1 MIRVATIPLQR
12 TLSGSIQ
19 QAQQR
24 LADTQL
30 QLNSGKKANDLAGLG
45 SDAGRTLSAR
55 SLRSAQ
61 DAQSAAAT
69 RLGTTLS
76 LYDAN
81 ITSIDES
88 ASSLRQK
95 LMTVIGTGQTAGLQG
110 AIEGSFDQ
118 FRAALNAT
126 DGSGPLFG
134 GAQTDAT
141 PFKPATLAA
150 TIGATPDTAFGN
162 DEVRASARI
171 GDGVDLTYGIGA
183 RELGTGML
191 AAFRTLAEAGT
202 IGEKLTGGQLDALKT
217 ALGQIDTALPQVRT
231 INAENGRKQAQ
242 AETLAIRG
250 EERSNLLTNL
260 ISEVEDA
267 DYGEIA
273 MQLAQQ
279 QTVLKASYSVFTQL
293 SDLSLTQYLR

>member
-12 TLSGSIQ
+12 TLSSSIQ

-45 SDAGRTLSAR
+45 IDAGRTLSAR

-61 DAQSAAAT
+61 DAQSSAAK

-81 ITSIDES
+81 ISSIDNAGS
-88 ASSLRQK
+88 DLRQK
-95 LMTVIGTGQTAGLQG
+95 IMTVIGTGQTAGLQG
-110 AIEGSFDQ
+110 AIEGAFDQ
-118 FRAALNAT
+118 FRAAMNAT
-126 DGSGPLFG
+126 DGSGPLFA

-141 PFKPATLAA
+141 PFKPRTLAD
-150 TIGATPDTAFGN
+150 TIGETPATAFGN
-162 DEVRASARI
+162 DDVRASARI
-171 GDGVDLTYGIGA
+171 GDGVDLTYGVGA
-183 RELGTGML
+183 RELGSGML
-191 AAFRTLAEAGT
+191 SAFQTLAAAGT
-202 IGEKLTGGQLDALKT
+202 IGETLTPGQLDALKT
-217 ALGQIDTALPQVRT
+217 ALGQIDGALPQVRT
-231 INAENGRKQAQ
+231 LNAENGRKQVQ
-242 AETLAIRG
+242 AETLAVRG
-250 EERSNLLTNL
+250 EERSDLLTNL
-260 ISEVEDA
+260 ISDAEDA

-273 MQLAQQ
+273 MQLTQQ

>member
-12 TLSGSIQ
+12 TLSAGIQ

-45 SDAGRTLSAR
+45 IDAGRTLSAR

-61 DAQSAAAT
+61 DAQSSSAK

-81 ITSIDES
+81 ISNIDES
-88 ASSLRQK
+88 AAGLRQK

-110 AIEGSFDQ
+110 AIEGAFDQ

-126 DGSGPLFG
+126 DGSNPLFA

-141 PFKPATLAA
+141 PFKPQTLSA
-150 TIGATPDTAFGN
+150 TIGLTPATAFSN
-162 DEVRASARI
+162 DDVRASARI
-171 GDGVDLTYGIGA
+171 GDGVDMTYGVGA
-183 RELGTGML
+183 RELGSGIL
-191 AAFRTLAEAGT
+191 SAFQTLAGAGT
-202 IGEKLTGGQLDALKT
+202 IGDTLSPGQIDALKT
-217 ALGQIDTALPQVRT
+217 ALGQIDSALPQVRA
-231 INAENGRKQAQ
+231 INAENGRKQTE
-242 AETLAIRG
+242 AETLATRG
-250 EERSNLLTNL
+250 EERSNLLTSL
-260 ISEVEDA
+260 ISDAEDA

-273 MQLAQQ
+273 MQLTQQ

>member
-273 MQLAQQ
+273 MQLSQQ

>member
-12 TLSGSIQ
+12 TLSAGIQ

-45 SDAGRTLSAR
+45 IDAGRTLSAR

-61 DAQSAAAT
+61 DAQSSAAK

-81 ITSIDES
+81 ISSIDDAGS
-88 ASSLRQK
+88 DLRQK
-95 LMTVIGTGQTAGLQG
+95 IMTVIGTGQTAGLQG
-110 AIEGSFDQ
+110 AIEGAFDQ
-118 FRAALNAT
+118 FRAAMNAT
-126 DGSGPLFG
+126 DGSGPLFA

-141 PFKPATLAA
+141 PFKPQTLAA
-150 TIGATPDTAFGN
+150 TIGETPATAFGN
-162 DEVRASARI
+162 DDVRASARI
-171 GDGVDLTYGIGA
+171 GDGVDLTYGVGA
-183 RELGTGML
+183 RELGSGML
-191 AAFRTLAEAGT
+191 SAFQTLAGAGT
-202 IGEKLTGGQLDALKT
+202 IGDTLTPGQLDALKT
-217 ALGQIDTALPQVRT
+217 ALGQIDGALPQVRA
-231 INAENGRKQAQ
+231 INAENGRKQVQ

-250 EERSNLLTNL
+250 EERSDLLTNL
-260 ISEVEDA
+260 ISDAEDA

-273 MQLAQQ
+273 MQLTQQ

>member
-12 TLSGSIQ
+12 TLSAGIQ

-45 SDAGRTLSAR
+45 IDAGRTLSAR

-61 DAQSAAAT
+61 DAQSSSAK

-81 ITSIDES
+81 ISSIDES
-88 ASSLRQK
+88 AAGLRQK

-110 AIEGSFDQ
+110 AIEGAFDQ

-126 DGSGPLFG
+126 DGSNPLFA

-141 PFKPATLAA
+141 PFKPQTLSA
-150 TIGATPDTAFGN
+150 TIGLTPATAFSN
-162 DEVRASARI
+162 DDVRASARI
-171 GDGVDLTYGIGA
+171 GDGIDMTYGVGA
-183 RELGTGML
+183 RELGSGIL
-191 AAFRTLAEAGT
+191 SAFQTLAGAGT
-202 IGEKLTGGQLDALKT
+202 IGETLTPGQIDALKT
-217 ALGQIDTALPQVRT
+217 ALGQIDSALPQVRA
-231 INAENGRKQAQ
+231 INAENGRKQTE
-242 AETLAIRG
+242 AETLATRG
-250 EERSNLLTNL
+250 EERSDLLTSL
-260 ISEVEDA
+260 ISDAEDA

-273 MQLAQQ
+273 MQLTQQ

>member
-217 ALGQIDTALPQVRT
+217 ALGQIDTTLPQVRT

>member
-12 TLSGSIQ
+12 TLSSGIQ

-45 SDAGRTLSAR
+45 IDAGRTLSAR

-61 DAQSAAAT
+61 DAQSSSAK

-81 ITSIDES
+81 ISNIDES
-88 ASSLRQK
+88 AAGLRQK
-95 LMTVIGTGQTAGLQG
+95 LMTVIGTDQTAGLQG
-110 AIEGSFDQ
+110 AIEGAFDQ

-126 DGSGPLFG
+126 DGSGPLFA

-141 PFKPATLAA
+141 PFKPQTLSE
-150 TIGATPDTAFGN
+150 TIGLTPATAFGN
-162 DEVRASARI
+162 DDVRASARI
-171 GDGVDLTYGIGA
+171 GDGVDMTYGVGA
-183 RELGTGML
+183 RELGSGIL
-191 AAFRTLAEAGT
+191 SAFQTLAGAGA
-202 IGEKLTGGQLDALKT
+202 IGDTLTPGQIDALKT
-217 ALGQIDTALPQVRT
+217 ALGQIDSALPQVRA
-231 INAENGRKQAQ
+231 INAENGRKQTE
-242 AETLAIRG
+242 AETLATRG
-250 EERSNLLTNL
+250 EERSDLLTSL
-260 ISEVEDA
+260 ISDAEDA

-273 MQLAQQ
+273 MQLTQQ